1 MTPIELAGQIAVELI
16 RKSGAREFESDAA
29 CLAVGRAAALIV
41 AEIYEQLSDSE
52 DIEMAVLGTF
62 KRKQGTAKT
71 IKSSSGDATMAFASL
86 ANTNG
91 TSTGAVQSSTF
102 DFGDG
107 WDTDW
112 LIETEFEHAATP
124 TAGTAVDIHCFYN
137 SSTGAGR
144 GGTSGSSAAYT
155 GYANNINAAL
165 VGNSFIHSHIAT
177 ANATTTVQKPPGSIF
192 RPQGRYGNFVA
203 VNRTAAALHNTE
215 TNQLIRLT
223 PLVDT
228 VEN

>member
-1 MTPIELAGQIAVELI
+1 MTPIELSGQIAIELV
-16 RKSGAREFESDAA
+16 RKSGVREYENDDV
-29 CLAVGRAAALIV
+29 CLAIGRAASLIV
-41 AEIYEQLSDSE
+41 CEIFEQLGDSE
-52 DIEMAVLGTF
+52 MPVLGTF
-62 KRKQGTAKT
+62 KRKQGTAQT
-71 IKSSSGDATMAFASL
+71 LKSTGGSATMAFASL

-91 TSTGAVQSSTF
+91 TSTGAIQSSTF

-112 LIETEFEHAATP
+112 LIETELEHAATP

-137 SSTGAGR
+137 SATGAGR
-144 GGTSGSSAAYT
+144 AGTSGSSAAYT
-155 GYANNINAAL
+155 GYANNINACL
-165 VGNSFIHSHIAT
+165 VGNSFIHSHVAT
-177 ANATTTVQKPPGSIF
+177 ANATTTVQKPPGSVF

-203 VNRTAAALHNTE
+203 VNRTGAALHNTE

-228 VEN
+228 IEN

>member
-1 MTPIELAGQIAVELI
+1 MTPIALAGQIAVELI
-16 RKSGAREFESDAA
+16 RKSGVREYQNDDA
-29 CLAVGRAAALIV
+29 CLAIGRAASLIV
-41 AEIYEQLSDSE
+41 CEIFENLSDTE
-52 DIEMAVLGTF
+52 EVDMAVLGTF

-71 IKSSSGDATMAFASL
+71 IKSSSGDAAMAFASL

-91 TSTGAVQSSTF
+91 TNTGAIQSSTF

-112 LIETEFEHAATP
+112 LIETELEHAATP

-144 GGTSGSSAAYT
+144 AGTSGSSGAYT
-155 GYANNINAAL
+155 GYANNINACL
-165 VGNSFIHSHIAT
+165 IGNSFIHSHVAT
-177 ANATTTVQKPPGSIF
+177 ANATTIVQKPPGSTF

-203 VNRTAAALHNTE
+203 VNRTGAALHSTE

-228 VEN
+228 IEN

>member
-29 CLAVGRAAALIV
+29 CLAVGRAASLIV
-41 AEIYEQLSDSE
+41 CEIFEQLGDM
-52 DIEMAVLGTF
+52 EMAVLGTF

-91 TSTGAVQSSTF
+91 TSTGAIQSSTF

-112 LIETEFEHAATP
+112 LIETELEHAATP
-124 TAGTAVDIHCFYN
+124 TAGTAVDVHCFYN
-137 SSTGAGR
+137 SATGAGR

-155 GYANNINAAL
+155 GYSNNINAAL
-165 VGNSFIHSHIAT
+165 VGTSFIHSHVAT
-177 ANATTTVQKPPGSIF
+177 ANATTTVQKPPGSVF

-203 VNRTAAALHNTE
+203 VNRTGAALHSTE

-228 VEN
+228 IEN

>member
-1 MTPIELAGQIAVELI
+1 MTPIELAGQIVVELI
-16 RKSGAREFESDAA
+16 RKAGVREFDDDAA
-29 CLAVGRAAALIV
+29 CERVGRAASLIV
-41 AEIYEQLSDSE
+41 CEIFEQLGDM
-52 DIEMAVLGTF
+52 EMAVLGTF
-62 KRKQGTAKT
+62 KRKAGTAKT
-71 IKSSSGDATMAFASL
+71 IKSTGGDATMAFASL

-91 TSTGAVQSSTF
+91 TSTGAIQSSSF

-107 WDTDW
+107 WDQDW
-112 LIETEFEHAATP
+112 TIETEFEHAATP
-124 TAGTAVDIHCFYN
+124 TAGQTVDIHCFYG
-137 SSTGAGR
+137 SASGAGK

-165 VGNSFIHSHIAT
+165 VGNSFIHSHVAT
-177 ANATTTVQKPPGSIF
+177 ANATTTVQKPAGSTF

-203 VNRTAAALHNTE
+203 VNRTGAALHNTE

-228 VEN
+228 IEN

>member
-29 CLAVGRAAALIV
+29 CLAVGRAASLIV
-41 AEIYEQLSDSE
+41 CEIFEQLGDM
-52 DIEMAVLGTF
+52 EMAVLGTF
-62 KRKQGTAKT
+62 KRKAGTPKT

-124 TAGTAVDIHCFYN
+124 TASTTVDVHCFYN
-137 SSTGAGR
+137 SATGAGR

-155 GYANNINAAL
+155 GYANNINAVL
-165 VGNSFIHSHIAT
+165 VGNSFIHSHVAT
-177 ANATTTVQKPPGSIF
+177 ANATSTVQKPPGSIF
-192 RPQGRYGNFVA
+192 RPQCRYGNFVA
-203 VNRTAAALHNTE
+203 VNRTGAALHNTE

-223 PLVDT
+223 PFVDT
-228 VEN
+228 IES